1 MVCGVPLDPIAIV
14 HRRLH
19 SQRLASGRL
28 ARPAPAVHWLGA
40 MQAQEFAEAKWSI
53 GERVDGSTDADVEDA
68 FARGEILRTHVL
80 RPTWH
85 FVTPADIRWMLR
97 LTGPRIHAA
106 NRYMYRK
113 LHLSDDVLAR
123 AHAAIVQAFE
133 ADEPLTRAEL
143 ADALREAGIVADGLR
158 LGYILMHAELEQLVC
173 SGPRRGKQQTYASF
187 DNRVP
192 AGRELT
198 RDEALAELTLRF
210 FRSRGPATVRD
221 FTSWSGLTV
230 ADAKAGLRLTE
241 GQLDA
246 EVHDDGT
253 SWIGPPGEREPARG
267 AFLIPMY
274 DEMVSGYRD
283 LRMVLAQPLPREGM
297 LSRPIVIDGR
307 TVGSWKRTVTNRA
320 AVIEATLF
328 TRLSRSEFAALDG
341 VVERF
346 GSFMQFPVALETSP

>member
-1 MVCGVPLDPIAIV
+1 MALEPIAIV

-19 SQRLASGRL
+19 AQRLASGRF
-28 ARPAPAVHWLGA
+28 ARPTQAVHWLGA

-53 GERVDGSTDADVEDA
+53 GERADGATDADVEQA

-97 LTGPRIHAA
+97 LTGPRVHAA
-106 NRYMYRK
+106 NRHMYRK
-113 LHLSDDVLAR
+113 LHLSAGLLAR
-123 AHAAIVQAFE
+123 AHAAIARALE
-133 ADEPLTRAEL
+133 GHDPLTRAEL
-143 ADALREAGIVADGLR
+143 ADALGEAGIVADGLR
-158 LGYILMHAELEQLVC
+158 LGYILMHAELEQRVC

-187 DNRVP
+187 ERRVP
-192 AGRELT
+192 ACRELT

-230 ADAKAGLRLTE
+230 ADARAGLSLAE
-241 GQLDA
+241 GQLGA
-246 EVHDDGT
+246 EDDDRGT
-253 SWIGPPGEREPARG
+253 SWIGPPGEGEPAPG

-274 DEMVSGYRD
+274 DEMVSGYKD
-283 LRMVLAQPLPREGM
+283 LRIVLAKPPPREGM
-297 LSRPIVIDGR
+297 LKRPILIDGR
-307 TVGSWKRTVTNRA
+307 TVGSWKRTVTSRTA
-320 AVIEATLF
+320 IVEATLF
-328 TRLSRSEFAALDG
+328 TDLGAAEASALHG

-346 GSFMQFPVALETSP
+346 GRFTQLPATLQTSR

>member
-1 MVCGVPLDPIAIV
+1 MPLDPISVV

-19 SQRLASGRL
+19 AQRLASGRF
-28 ARPAPAVHWLGA
+28 ARPAQAVHWLGA

-53 GERVDGSTDADVEDA
+53 GERVGGSTDADVEDA

-97 LTGPRIHAA
+97 LTGPRVHAA

-113 LHLSDDVLAR
+113 LDLSDDVLAR
-123 AHAAIVQAFE
+123 THAAIARAFE
-133 ADEPLTRAEL
+133 ADEALTRAEL
-143 ADALREAGIVADGLR
+143 AGALREAGIVADGLR
-158 LGYILMHAELEQLVC
+158 LGYLLMHAELEQLVC

-187 DNRVP
+187 DKRVP
-192 AGRELT
+192 PGRELT
-198 RDEALAELTLRF
+198 RDDALADLTLRF

-230 ADAKAGLRLTE
+230 SDAKAGLRLAE

-246 EVHDDGT
+246 EVDDQGT
-253 SWIGPPGEREPARG
+253 SWIGPPGEGEPTRG

-283 LRMVLAQPLPREGM
+283 LRIVLAQPPPREGM

-307 TVGSWKRTVTNRA
+307 TVGSWKRTVTKRTA
-320 AVIEATLF
+320 IVEATLF
-328 TRLSRSEFAALDG
+328 TELSAAEASALHA

-346 GSFMQFPVALETSP
+346 GRFMQLPAVLDTSP

>member
-1 MVCGVPLDPIAIV
+1 VPLDPIAII

-19 SQRLASGRL
+19 AQRLASRHF
-28 ARPAPAVHWLGA
+28 ARPAKAVHWLGA

-53 GERVDGSTDADVEDA
+53 GERVVGSTDADMEDA

-97 LTGPRIHAA
+97 LTAPRVHAA

-113 LHLSDDVLAR
+113 LELSDDVLAR
-123 AHAAIVQAFE
+123 AHAAIAWALE
-133 ADEPLTRAEL
+133 AHEAQTRAEL
-143 ADALREAGIVADGLR
+143 ADALREAGIVADGPR

-173 SGPRRGKQQTYASF
+173 SGPRRGKQHTYASF
-187 DNRVP
+187 DRRVP
-192 AGRELT
+192 AGRELA

-230 ADAKAGLRLTE
+230 ADAEAGLRLTE
-241 GQLDA
+241 GRLDA
-246 EVHDDGT
+246 EIDDDGIP
-253 SWIGPPGEREPARG
+253 WIAPPGDGEPAPG

-274 DEMVSGYRD
+274 DEMVSGYKD
-283 LRMVLAQPLPREGM
+283 LRIVLAKQPPREGM

-320 AVIEATLF
+320 ATVEATLF
-328 TRLSRSEFAALDG
+328 TGLSAADESALQG

-346 GSFMQFPVALETSP
+346 GRFMQLPAALETSP